1 MKMINW
7 KAWGAA
13 VLGSVMLVSCGTTA
27 HIEKDENVNFNNYNS
42 FAWLKEDE
50 GKTEKLNELTE
61 TKIRAAVTQE
71 LQKNGWNEVKTK
83 PDVVIDYDIL
93 VERTTR
99 ENRQPV
105 YSQPYSRLVYNP
117 YTRRYTRI
125 HYPSQFLGYESY
137 EQLIKE
143 GTITITM
150 IDTKTDKVIWQGWT
164 TDQVNSNNLT
174 SKEIQ
179 NAVKSIFKK
188 FDVAKS

>member
-1 MKMINW
+1 MINW

-27 HIEKDENVNFNNYNS
+27 HVEKDDNINLNNYHS
-42 FAWLKEDE
+42 FAWLNEDE
-50 GKTEKLNELTE
+50 GKTERLNELTE
-61 TKIRAAVTQE
+61 TKIRSAVTQE
-71 LQKNGWNEVKTK
+71 LQEIGWNEVKTK
-83 PDVVIDYDIL
+83 PDVVINYDIL
-93 VERTTR
+93 VERTSR
-99 ENRQPV
+99 EKREPV
-105 YSQPYSRLVYNP
+105 YSQPYSRMVYNP
-117 YTRRYTRI
+117 YTRRYTTI

-137 EQLIKE
+137 EELIKE

-164 TDQVNSNNLT
+164 TGQVNSKNLT
-174 SKEIQ
+174 GKEIQ